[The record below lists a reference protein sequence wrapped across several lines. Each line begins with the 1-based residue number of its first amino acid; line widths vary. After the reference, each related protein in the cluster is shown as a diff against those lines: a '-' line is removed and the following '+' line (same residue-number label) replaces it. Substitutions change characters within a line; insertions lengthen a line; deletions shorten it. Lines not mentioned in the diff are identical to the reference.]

1 MESLAVPRNC
11 CVNCRTPFF
20 SPCLVRVQ
28 VRARLWVQF
37 NVNQQKISNK
47 IYTSLPAAIN
57 PNILTHIN
65 CKTDKNIFLENPE
78 VTSKIACSYL
88 IDIAINF
95 DWPTGLHFD
104 HVTIIKSH
112 VRNQAN
118 RQKMTELLDVTFQIR
133 ILLLIMIYHYSV
145 YQKRIT
151 QYLCFYKPQ
160 LL

>member
-1 MESLAVPRNC
+1 MGLVQCQLAKN
-11 CVNCRTPFF
+11 
-20 SPCLVRVQ
+20 L
-28 VRARLWVQF
+28 
-37 NVNQQKISNK
+37 NK

-118 RQKMTELLDVTFQIR
+118 SQKMTELLDVTFQIR

-151 QYLCFYKPQ
+151 QYLCFYKP
-160 LL
+160 